1 MAATNQ
7 NLLFVLLPAMS
18 RTLFVFQNDDSHQ
31 NVNYFWHQFSTQF
44 SMLFRMVPS
53 VLLSMV
59 AQISTF
65 WLVEIPQQ
73 PIRISQFTG
82 FLSYHGEKKER
93 YRVKEHKKLCWKLM
107 SKMSL
112 HFVGGHH
119 SEKQTVSLVFSCK
132 IREVKVKPF
141 SKPFV
146 ELSKSILQI
155 EMSKDSALQSASSRT
170 FTSPRNAFKIQ
181 TQD

>member
-1 MAATNQ
+1 MGIWGKLATLISIKNSQ
-7 NLLFVLLPAMS
+7 LWRMPHCLFFSMMTPNRML
-18 RTLFVFQNDDSHQ
+18 TI
-31 NVNYFWHQFSTQF
+31 FWHQFSTQF
-44 SMLFRMVPS
+44 SMLFHMVPC
-53 VLLSMV
+53 VLLSMA

-93 YRVKEHKKLCWKLM
+93 YHVKEHKKLCWKLM

-119 SEKQTVSLVFSCK
+119 SEKQTVPHPPTLFHNLKQPCFQRQPWLSLSFFSVGMPHQAVTRRHLK
-132 IREVKVKPF
+132 ILVWKGKR
-141 SKPFV
+141 
-146 ELSKSILQI
+146 
-155 EMSKDSALQSASSRT
+155 SS
-170 FTSPRNAFKIQ
+170 
-181 TQD
+181 

>member
-1 MAATNQ
+1 
-7 NLLFVLLPAMS
+7 
-18 RTLFVFQNDDSHQ
+18 
-31 NVNYFWHQFSTQF
+31 
-44 SMLFRMVPS
+44 MLFRMVPS

-112 HFVGGHH
+112 HFVWGHH
-119 SEKQTVSLVFSCK
+119 SEKQTVEGPNFAASYWETRGWRSAVAWSRWLITLVVKWISCLLIQLKLLFKPGLSFGHFSGNHRLVDLPEYWVFWKFPLSFEK
-132 IREVKVKPF
+132 ILEF
-141 SKPFV
+141 LDNIW
-146 ELSKSILQI
+146 ENIGNLG
-155 EMSKDSALQSASSRT
+155 
-170 FTSPRNAFKIQ
+170 
-181 TQD
+181 

>member
-1 MAATNQ
+1 
-7 NLLFVLLPAMS
+7 
-18 RTLFVFQNDDSHQ
+18 
-31 NVNYFWHQFSTQF
+31 
-44 SMLFRMVPS
+44 MLFRMVPS

-65 WLVEIPQQ
+65 RLVEIPQQ

-93 YRVKEHKKLCWKLM
+93 YRVKEHKKLCRKLM

-119 SEKQTVSLVFSCK
+119 SEKQTVV
-132 IREVKVKPF
+132 P
-141 SKPFV
+141 
-146 ELSKSILQI
+146 
-155 EMSKDSALQSASSRT
+155 ASQAVQNSR
-170 FTSPRNAFKIQ
+170 PMHR
-181 TQD
+181 QD

>member
-1 MAATNQ
+1 
-7 NLLFVLLPAMS
+7 
-18 RTLFVFQNDDSHQ
+18 
-31 NVNYFWHQFSTQF
+31 
-44 SMLFRMVPS
+44 MLFRMVPS

-119 SEKQTVSLVFSCK
+119 SEKQRV
-132 IREVKVKPF
+132 IRWIHTWRHWIPCQSWLGSPSTPWWWLMDLRTFLPGAPHGLDGTLWEPGCG
-141 SKPFV
+141 SPP
-146 ELSKSILQI
+146 KSPSGR
-155 EMSKDSALQSASSRT
+155 EPSGGKASSTHSWKQNMYVLFWT
-170 FTSPRNAFKIQ
+170 FDIFEIEICKASLEN
-181 TQD
+181 